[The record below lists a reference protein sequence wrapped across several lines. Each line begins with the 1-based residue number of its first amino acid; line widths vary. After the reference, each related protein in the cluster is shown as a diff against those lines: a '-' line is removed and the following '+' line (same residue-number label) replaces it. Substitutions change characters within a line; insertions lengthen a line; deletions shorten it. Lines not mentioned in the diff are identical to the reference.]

1 MLLSLRQ
8 PHRMIDFAEAGE
20 SPIFTQ
26 THSLSYGGIHIT
38 RGALSPN
45 PGARIGARQLVVV
58 VHEGDAFEMEWREP
72 TTGRIQQAMIRPGS
86 VHVNPGDHPFYQRW
100 EGHPRIMAI
109 AFDAE
114 LAEQV
119 GSSFGGKTG
128 ADIGTFVG
136 ARDAEVEAIAARLR
150 RELVT
155 ADSAGRVLSESLAK
169 ALLVR
174 LFRIYSRDRSSNAP
188 VKGGLEAAKLS
199 RVLDYIDEH
208 LSEKITLDALA
219 DVAELS
225 SHHFSGAFKAMTG
238 LPPIKFVNRRRL
250 ERARDALA
258 TTDRTISDIAHGLGF
273 PSHSHLSTYFKRD
286 MGTPPSQFRSDWRH
300 GSAVRVS
307 HPRRSA

>member
-1 MLLSLRQ
+1 
-8 PHRMIDFAEAGE
+8 
-20 SPIFTQ
+20 
-26 THSLSYGGIHIT
+26 
-38 RGALSPN
+38 
-45 PGARIGARQLVVV
+45 
-58 VHEGDAFEMEWREP
+58 MEWREP
-72 TTGRIQQAMIRPGS
+72 STGRIQQAMIRPGS

-100 EGHPRIMAI
+100 EGHQRIMAI
-109 AFDAE
+109 AFDRG
-114 LAEQV
+114 LVEQV
-119 GSSFGGKTG
+119 GASFGGKTD
-128 ADIGTFVG
+128 ADIGTYIG

-155 ADSAGRVLSESLAK
+155 GESAGRVLAESFAK

-174 LFRIYSRDRSSNAP
+174 LFRIYTHDRSGTLP
-188 VKGGLEAAKLS
+188 VKGGLEAAKLA
-199 RVLDYIDEH
+199 RVLDYIDAH
-208 LSEKITLDALA
+208 LSEKITLDRLA
-219 DVAELS
+219 AVAGLS

-300 GSAVRVS
+300 GSELRTHSAS
-307 HPRRSA
+307 RS